1 MMWEM
6 LADVIAACLLGLPFL
21 CLILLVRID
30 ERVDKI
36 NCNLVYELERTRDH
50 LRDIIRAL
58 SSDDDTDNEERYD
71 V

>member
-6 LADVIAACLLGLPFL
+6 LADVIAACLLGLPFI
-21 CLILLVRID
+21 CLILLIRID

-36 NCNLVYELERTRDH
+36 NCNLVYELELVRDH
-50 LRDIIRAL
+50 LRDILRAL
-58 SSDDDTDNEERYD
+58 SDTGDEERYD

>member
-1 MMWEM
+1 MWEM

-21 CLILLVRID
+21 CLILLIRID
-30 ERVDKI
+30 ERVDNI

-58 SSDDDTDNEERYD
+58 SDDDNTDDEERYD